1 MNDNINVDMN
11 NKTEDVENSDESDN
25 VKETLEDVVLRSWGN
40 SSNSRSNLH
49 ALLVREQ
56 TGGKRYWP
64 LRYDILRLFSCFKL
78 KNNPNGPPSAWTEMF
93 TIFYAKCQA
102 RIPKWVIST
111 ISNLIWLLRIISP
124 PLSYKPSL
132 PFKTV
137 WIFG

>member
-1 MNDNINVDMN
+1 MDDNINVDMN

-64 LRYDILRLFSCFKL
+64 LRYDILRLLSSFKF
-78 KNNPNGPPSAWTEMF
+78 KNNPQRTPICVNGNVHDILCKMSSPNAEMSH
-93 TIFYAKCQA
+93 IYH
-102 RIPKWVIST
+102 
-111 ISNLIWLLRIISP
+111 
-124 PLSYKPSL
+124 
-132 PFKTV
+132 
-137 WIFG
+137 